1 MFRNICGHNFT
12 QRHQSSTKLSLEY
25 QYNTYNI
32 NLLKYIL
39 KIRSDEHI
47 RVLYLAQLTFSVKG
61 NATVRN
67 KNKSQITHR
76 IDR

>member
-39 KIRSDEHI
+39 KIRRDEHI
-47 RVLYLAQLTFSVKG
+47 LYLAQLTFSVKG